1 MSDSDYRAILNRALS
16 EFQRAVREIRE
27 NEVKV
32 AKLRQFINA
41 GMNMLADDERAFFR
55 AELDALASD
64 ENIRSVGLKEAIIRI
79 LAAQPRN
86 WFSSAEVR
94 DHLLESGFDFTAYK
108 ANPLASVCTTLKRMN
123 SKEVE
128 THTIEGVLAFRW
140 QKTPREVLREQQQRL
155 REENRCIEGEHH
167 RGT

>member
-86 WFSSAEVR
+86 WFFSAGSGPSS
-94 DHLLESGFDFTAYK
+94 
-108 ANPLASVCTTLKRMN
+108 
-123 SKEVE
+123 
-128 THTIEGVLAFRW
+128 
-140 QKTPREVLREQQQRL
+140 
-155 REENRCIEGEHH
+155 
-167 RGT
+167 